1 MECEDDGFGDFEAAA
16 NGGVGVER
24 ERHGGACELQLDVA
38 AAVPSA
44 PDQKPV
50 HLSMEPAH
58 ENGYWKLKPPD
69 TPFMN
74 NMEEISYWVH
84 TKRAPCLYT
93 YDKTNNKPKEQAH
106 CSKYN
111 SKSKAVKEVPS
122 PRKKNKRKLVLID
135 QDSVST
141 EKEQSA
147 FYFTS
152 DTPLQVAK
160 NNVKASSNGSDE
172 DFVVKKSSTVVKPKR
187 MRLQKKS
194 KMDFEKKNKM
204 VTSTPKVTALRR
216 SLRKLQKSL
225 NDNQLDSTIK
235 VINKTL
241 PLEPLLASKISPDN
255 QTPKLPE
262 DETKTI
268 IHDVTMEEQPSNN
281 VNEKSKVGVLNGK
294 LEDDSDVS
302 GFTANYIRSTKTQ
315 LTKTPRNMRSK
326 LNRTFIKESQD
337 STQKQESK
345 TVVCVNKSMNTGPQD
360 SAILNY
366 STDSSQNVINLVTSK
381 QNSKVTRVS
390 RSTSLLKFMNPKQSE
405 NKQSECNN
413 DKEVSNVDDTAQ
425 SNGTS
430 RYPKRQRNC
439 NAEVMSPIKI
449 NNSRSATDR
458 RKRMC
463 KKPSELTSSD
473 RKENSE
479 EEIVSRTRSGRKINQ
494 RSGQTDNSVLVLSN
508 STEQLSSLAAVN
520 VAGPTETNLLD
531 NSSKKK
537 RQSGRCAQLKKSAGE
552 NRQLLKRDSRDKS
565 GFTACF
571 SDSDD
576 DFESKQ
582 RKFFC

>member
-1 MECEDDGFGDFEAAA
+1 MECENDGFGDFEAAG
-16 NGGVGVER
+16 NGGVVER
-24 ERHGGACELQLDVA
+24 ERHGGARELQLDVA
-38 AAVPSA
+38 AAVPAA
-44 PDQKPV
+44 PDPEPV
-50 HLSMEPAH
+50 LLSMDPAH
-58 ENGYWKLKPPD
+58 ENFYWKVKPPD

-141 EKEQSA
+141 EKDQSA

-152 DTPLQVAK
+152 DTQPQVSK
-160 NNVKASSNGSDE
+160 NNVKASSNGSDD
-172 DFVVKKSSTVVKPKR
+172 DFIIKKSSTVVKPKR

-241 PLEPLLASKISPDN
+241 PLEPLPASQNSPEN
-255 QTPKLPE
+255 QTPKLPN

-268 IHDVTMEEQPSNN
+268 APDVEMEEPPSSN
-281 VNEKSKVGVLNGK
+281 VNDKSKPGVVNGK

-302 GFTANYIRSTKTQ
+302 GFTANYIRSTKSH
-315 LTKTPRNMRSK
+315 LTKTPRNMRNK
-326 LNRTFIKESQD
+326 INRTFIKESQE
-337 STQKQESK
+337 SPQKQESK
-345 TVVCVNKSMNTGPQD
+345 TIVCVNKSMNTGPQD
-360 SAILNY
+360 STILNY

-390 RSTSLLKFMNPKQSE
+390 RSTSLLKFMNPKQSD
-405 NKQSECNN
+405 NKECNN
-413 DKEVSNVDDTAQ
+413 DNEVSNVDETAQ

-439 NAEVMSPIKI
+439 NTESTPTKV
-449 NNSRSATDR
+449 NNTRSATDR
-458 RKRMC
+458 RKRIC
-463 KKPSELTSSD
+463 KKSSELTSSD

-494 RSGQTDNSVLVLSN
+494 RVGQMDNSVLVLSN
-508 STEQLSSLAAVN
+508 STEQLSSMAAVN
-520 VAGPTETNLLD
+520 VAGPTETNLLE
-531 NSSKKK
+531 NSGKKK
-537 RQSGRCAQLKKSAGE
+537 RQSVRCTQLKKSAGD
-552 NRQLLKRDSRDKS
+552 RQLLKRDSRDKS

>member
-1 MECEDDGFGDFEAAA
+1 MECENDGFGDFEAAA
-16 NGGVGVER
+16 NGGVGIER
-24 ERHGGACELQLDVA
+24 ERHGGARELQLDVA
-38 AAVPSA
+38 AAVPTA
-44 PDQKPV
+44 PDQKS
-50 HLSMEPAH
+50 LRLGMEPAQ
-58 ENGYWKLKPPD
+58 ENGYWKLKPSD
-69 TPFMN
+69 NPFMN

-111 SKSKAVKEVPS
+111 SKIKAVKEVPS

-147 FYFTS
+147 FYFTT
-152 DTPLQVAK
+152 DTQLQVAK
-160 NNVKASSNGSDE
+160 TNVKASSNGSDE
-172 DFVVKKSSTVVKPKR
+172 DFVVKKSSTAVKPKR
-187 MRLQKKS
+187 MRLQKKN

-241 PLEPLLASKISPDN
+241 PLEPLPTSQISPEN
-255 QTPKLPE
+255 QAPKIPE

-268 IHDVTMEEQPSNN
+268 AHDVTMEEQPSNN
-281 VNEKSKVGVLNGK
+281 SNEKSKVGVLNGK
-294 LEDDSDVS
+294 LEDVSDVS
-302 GFTANYIRSTKTQ
+302 GFTANYIRSTKTH

-326 LNRTFIKESQD
+326 LNRTFIKESQE
-337 STQKQESK
+337 SPQKQESK
-345 TVVCVNKSMNTGPQD
+345 TVVCVNKSVNTGPQD

-390 RSTSLLKFMNPKQSE
+390 RSTSLLKFMNPKQTD
-405 NKQSECNN
+405 NKQAECS
-413 DKEVSNVDDTAQ
+413 DKEVSNVNETVH

-439 NAEVMSPIKI
+439 NPEGKSPIKV

-463 KKPSELTSSD
+463 KKQSEFTNSD

-494 RSGQTDNSVLVLSN
+494 RAGQTDNSVLVLSN
-508 STEQLSSLAAVN
+508 STEQLSSMAAVN
-520 VAGPTETNLLD
+520 VAGTTESHILD
-531 NSSKKK
+531 NSTKKK
-537 RQSGRCAQLKKSAGE
+537 RQSGRCTQLKKSAGE